1 MELQV
6 NIVTV
11 ILFITFLISAGIT
24 LYSWLKG
31 YLKGQ
36 VYFTL
41 MMLCASEYAFASM
54 VEASVITIEM
64 KVLWSK
70 FQYVG
75 VSFATLLLLHF
86 VLNLINSKFKGLL
99 RWFSLL
105 YFVPVTVI
113 VLAWTN
119 EYHNLVW
126 TGYTWS
132 ADGSNILT
140 YHHGF
145 AYHFFAGWSLL
156 LIALSIY
163 VLIRE
168 LPKFPDTIKNQIRI
182 IIAGCMAP
190 FIMTLLYLA
199 DISPV
204 EGLDLTTMSLPV
216 LGIIFLVGIFRFGMF
231 NIIPSVSR
239 QITNVIHDGLMVL
252 DENGA
257 VVFYN
262 SSAAELF
269 GMKQTE
275 FAYQKINDIP
285 WLNEIISTRGE
296 GFKETQVMINP
307 DPEKWLEISTKPIM
321 DEGNNFRGYLIMLH
335 DITKRKRL
343 EHQTRN
349 LLDELNISHDIMA
362 EANSQ
367 KDRLMSIIAHD
378 LRTTFHQVINLTGII
393 HEMLEE
399 LTEEQLKEYLTDLRK
414 ASEHGYSILEDLL
427 TWAKSQKAI
436 SQANEHVKVVH
447 SIEQIIASMALSLQ
461 GKDLEVKI
469 EGDSDMTI
477 VTDGNVLSMVVRN
490 LLANAIKFSNKSSL
504 IHVNCV
510 SGEAYDAISIS
521 DSGIGIPEAD
531 LPKLFDTKVKY
542 TRAGTNGESG
552 SGLGL
557 LLCKEMIERNRGSI
571 EVESKEG
578 VGSTFTIKFS
588 RDAVPGV

>member
-54 VEASVITIEM
+54 IEASVLSIEM

-70 FQYVG
+70 LQYIGVG
-75 VSFATLLLLHF
+75 FATLLLLHF
-86 VLNLINSKFKGLL
+86 VLNLVNSKFNGLL
-99 RWFSLL
+99 RWFGLL

-119 EYHNLVW
+119 KYHHLVW
-126 TGYTWS
+126 TGYSWS

-140 YHHGF
+140 YHHGL
-145 AYHFFAGWSLL
+145 AYHFFAAWSLL

-163 VLIRE
+163 VLVRE
-168 LPKFPDTIKNQIRI
+168 LPKFPDTIKNQIRV
-182 IIAGCMAP
+182 IIAGCLAP

-216 LGIIFLVGIFRFGMF
+216 LGIIFLIGIFRFGMF
-231 NIIPSVSR
+231 NIIPSMSR
-239 QITNVIHDGLMVL
+239 QITNIIHDGLIVL
-252 DENGA
+252 DENGD

-285 WLNEIISTRGE
+285 WLNEVINTRGE
-296 GFKETQVMINP
+296 GFKETQLMISH
-307 DPEKWLEISTKPIM
+307 DPEKWLEISTKGIM
-321 DEGNNFRGYLIMLH
+321 NEDNKFRGYLIMLH

-343 EHQTRN
+343 EHQTRD
-349 LLDELNISHDIMA
+349 LLDELHISHDIMS

-378 LRTTFHQVINLTGII
+378 LRTTFHQVINLTDII
-393 HEMLEE
+393 NEMLTE
-399 LTEEQLKEYLTDLRK
+399 LTEEQLKEYLSDLKK

-427 TWAKSQKAI
+427 TWAKSQKA
-436 SQANEHVKVVH
+436 SSPVKEKIKVIDT
-447 SIEQIIASMALSLQ
+447 IEQIIASMELSLQ
-461 GKDLEVKI
+461 GKGLVVKI
-469 EGDSDMTI
+469 AGDNDMTI
-477 VTDGNVLSMVVRN
+477 NTDGNVLSMVVRN

-510 SGEAYDAISIS
+510 SDEVFDAISIS
-521 DSGIGIPEAD
+521 DSGIGIPETD
-531 LPKLFDTKVKY
+531 LPKLFNTKVKY

-557 LLCKEMIERNRGSI
+557 LLCKEMIERNGGSI
-571 EVESKEG
+571 EVASKEG
-578 VGSTFTIKFS
+578 EGSTFTIKFHN
-588 RDAVPGV
+588 D

>member
-1 MELQV
+1 
-6 NIVTV
+6 
-11 ILFITFLISAGIT
+11 
-24 LYSWLKG
+24 
-31 YLKGQ
+31 
-36 VYFTL
+36 
-41 MMLCASEYAFASM
+41 
-54 VEASVITIEM
+54 
-64 KVLWSK
+64 
-70 FQYVG
+70 
-75 VSFATLLLLHF
+75 
-86 VLNLINSKFKGLL
+86 
-99 RWFSLL
+99 
-105 YFVPVTVI
+105 
-113 VLAWTN
+113 
-119 EYHNLVW
+119 
-126 TGYTWS
+126 
-132 ADGSNILT
+132 
-140 YHHGF
+140 
-145 AYHFFAGWSLL
+145 
-156 LIALSIY
+156 
-163 VLIRE
+163 

-182 IIAGCMAP
+182 VIAGCLAP

-204 EGLDLTTMSLPV
+204 EGLDLTTMSLSV
-216 LGIIFLVGIFRFGMF
+216 LGIIFLIGIFRFGMF

-252 DENGA
+252 DENGD

-285 WLNEIISTRGE
+285 WLSEVISSRGE
-296 GFKETQVMINP
+296 GFKETQVMINH
-307 DPEKWLEISTKPIM
+307 DPEKWLEISTKEIM
-321 DEGNNFRGYLIMLH
+321 DEDNKFRGYLIMLH
-335 DITKRKRL
+335 DVTKRKWL
-343 EHQTRN
+343 EHQTRD
-349 LLDELNISHDIMA
+349 LLDELHISHDRMA
-362 EANSQ
+362 DANSQ

-427 TWAKSQKAI
+427 TWAKSQKAH
-436 SQANEHVKVVH
+436 SPANEHIKVVS
-447 SIEQIIASMALSLQ
+447 SIEQIISSMALSLQ

-469 EGDSDMTI
+469 EGDNNMTI

-490 LLANAIKFSNKSSL
+490 LLANAIKFSNKSSI

-510 SGEAYDAISIS
+510 RGEAYDIISIT

-531 LPKLFDTKVKY
+531 LPKLFNTKIKY

-557 LLCKEMIERNRGSI
+557 LLCKEMIERNNGSI
-571 EVESKEG
+571 EVASKEG
-578 VGSTFTIKFS
+578 VGSTFTIKFC
-588 RDAVPGV
+588 RDAMPCV